1 MSYFSSF
8 RLRVSAIALFAMAA
22 LPCFA
27 GEVAVLRNG
36 FSIKHERREVVGEL
50 TRLYVSA
57 DGSSFVDVPTAE
69 IEHFE
74 SAPEP
79 ATSVN
84 MGLTSL
90 PLAKNAN
97 DRTSAPVPER
107 DPVDLC
113 DVVNAASGRYRLG
126 PVLGIILIQ
135 AECSFHVHPI
145 S

>member
-8 RLRVSAIALFAMAA
+8 RLRLPVIALFAMAA

-27 GEVAVLRNG
+27 GDVAVLRNG

-74 SAPEP
+74 AAPELP
-79 ATSVN
+79 ASGSPRPAPGKNPQSPLLAKDARNGAPVAPPFPRSSPVNLDEVVTSTSVR
-84 MGLTSL
+84 
-90 PLAKNAN
+90 A
-97 DRTSAPVPER
+97 
-107 DPVDLC
+107 
-113 DVVNAASGRYRLG
+113 RL
-126 PVLGIILIQ
+126 
-135 AECSFHVHPI
+135 
-145 S
+145 